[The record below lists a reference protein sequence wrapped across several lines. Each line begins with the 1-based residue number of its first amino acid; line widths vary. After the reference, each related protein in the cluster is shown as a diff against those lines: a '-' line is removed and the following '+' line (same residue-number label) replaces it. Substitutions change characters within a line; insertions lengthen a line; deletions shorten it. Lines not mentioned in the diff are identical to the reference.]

1 MQGEPKPQQP
11 MAQWPPTSQLSAN
24 RGPQPLDVL
33 EGLVVMWKDTQ
44 GNQETEAGASVKT
57 KDQHRKKGPKVW
69 E

>member
-1 MQGEPKPQQP
+1 MNLK
-11 MAQWPPTSQLSAN
+11 LLYN

-57 KDQHRKKGPKVW
+57 KDQQRKKGPKVW